1 MRTPWGLVALLV
13 LVMTISFIDRGNLSV
28 AAPAMVAE
36 VGLSAWA
43 MGVLLS
49 AFFWTYALFQIVS
62 GWLSDRFEVRWVYA
76 VGFLVWT
83 VATFSTGLV
92 STFAMFLVLRLF
104 LGIGESVTYPA
115 TSRILAAVV
124 PENRRGLANSLVDLG
139 ARVGPA
145 AGIFLGA
152 TLLNTGQGWRAIF
165 FLTGSL
171 GVLWLLPWM
180 LIAPKKLA
188 AYSRPSGSAEE
199 GLNWSQLLRSR
210 SVWGTCGGLCGANYA
225 WYFLLTWLPTYL
237 VKERHVSL
245 RFTGVSGGLAI
256 PADGRFVIGLRRSCR
271 QADFKGRFA
280 CQSEESLPRDRP
292 FIDCGLHAGRPLA
305 ARRAGDS
312 FADDCMLLIR
322 DLRVESVRVDPGIGR
337 GGRGGA
343 VDWIA
348 ERMRQPGRHR
358 QPDVHR
364 LDSGAYGDIRDGVC
378 LRRDCLSGGRCELWP
393 AGGKQTAGPPG
404 VGDSSRRTGRRTIMN
419 SAHVTLA
426 AIADVLFSCGNVL
439 AQFADSFSAT
449 AGQMGSL

>member
-36 VGLSAWA
+36 AGLSTWA

-171 GVLWLLPWM
+171 GVLWLLPWI

-237 VKERHVSL
+237 VKERHVPYGSL
-245 RFTGVSGGLAI
+245 AFLGALPFLLMVVSSLGCGVLADRLISKGGSPVRVRKAFLVTGLSLTAVFMLGVLLPRGQLAI
-256 PADGRFVIGLRRSCR
+256 VSLMIACFSFGIYASNLFALT
-271 QADFKGRFA
+271 QALAGA
-280 CQSEESLPRDRP
+280 
-292 FIDCGLHAGRPLA
+292 GAAGRWTGLQNACGNLAGIVSPMLTGWIVEHTGTFAMAFVCAGIACLAGAASFGLFVGNKPLTRPA
-305 ARRAGDS
+305 LATQ
-312 FADDCMLLIR
+312 
-322 DLRVESVRVDPGIGR
+322 VEQR
-337 GGRGGA
+337 GG
-343 VDWIA
+343 
-348 ERMRQPGRHR
+348 
-358 QPDVHR
+358 
-364 LDSGAYGDIRDGVC
+364 
-378 LRRDCLSGGRCELWP
+378 
-393 AGGKQTAGPPG
+393 GP
-404 VGDSSRRTGRRTIMN
+404 S
-419 SAHVTLA
+419 
-426 AIADVLFSCGNVL
+426 
-439 AQFADSFSAT
+439 
-449 AGQMGSL
+449 